1 MEVVPSAV
9 SNATTIESENETI
22 SLSTASKV
30 PNANSDTSTV
40 TTSQVFASYFVTKFL
55 LQLTI

>member
-9 SNATTIESENETI
+9 SNATTIESENEI
-22 SLSTASKV
+22 MSLSAASKV
-30 PNANSDTSTV
+30 PNANSDASTI